1 MDEDEDVAEITDDL
15 RVAVNLQE
23 SVLNAKPAPFYPYIN
38 FGPVSAVPVA
48 SGLVFPYFYQMITP
62 DYQIIPDIMREFF
75 LQTFGSTRSEVI
87 AGFQRWAQY
96 SKTWVESPMGLEMG
110 HIFYGIKLA
119 LQSQTRVYFI
129 REHERYL
136 GFVLLGEGFS
146 IVAQDGE
153 FLPVSAE
160 EVREQLSKVSFH
172 DNALSEICT
181 ILSQCKLSNNKR
193 KSVKPKDLSC
203 NRALYKECQGRQVSM
218 EEREAIMKLA
228 NDLSFPERFHRPT
241 VENITSALKIYIRND
256 GNHPDDA
263 PMYIGS
269 GLLFET
275 DETFLALSVFGP
287 TAPSFYTVGGE
298 KKDIPPPGKPDPLSV
313 VDSTT
318 KKPVLHVVPYTMKSI
333 KTAMSDLYKVMKDRA
348 IFVLPRERAGPSRT
362 TQFTGKARDLMWTG
376 LRESIGERSF
386 ETSEKKKDPSADKKD
401 VGKGKEVAYAD
412 DVDFD

>member
-1 MDEDEDVAEITDDL
+1 
-15 RVAVNLQE
+15 
-23 SVLNAKPAPFYPYIN
+23 
-38 FGPVSAVPVA
+38 
-48 SGLVFPYFYQMITP
+48 
-62 DYQIIPDIMREFF
+62 
-75 LQTFGSTRSEVI
+75 
-87 AGFQRWAQY
+87 
-96 SKTWVESPMGLEMG
+96 
-110 HIFYGIKLA
+110 
-119 LQSQTRVYFI
+119 
-129 REHERYL
+129 
-136 GFVLLGEGFS
+136 
-146 IVAQDGE
+146 
-153 FLPVSAE
+153 
-160 EVREQLSKVSFH
+160 
-172 DNALSEICT
+172 
-181 ILSQCKLSNNKR
+181 
-193 KSVKPKDLSC
+193 
-203 NRALYKECQGRQVSM
+203 
-218 EEREAIMKLA
+218 
-228 NDLSFPERFHRPT
+228 
-241 VENITSALKIYIRND
+241 
-256 GNHPDDA
+256 
-263 PMYIGS
+263 MYIGS

-313 VDSTT
+313 IDSTT